1 MLVIEHLH
9 KSFGDKKILNDIS
22 LKVDDGEIVTII
34 GPSGTGKTTL
44 LRSINFLERAEAGNI
59 TIDDVKVDSAK
70 ATRRDILK
78 ICRRSGMVFQTYNLF
93 RNKTVL
99 ENVMEGL
106 IVVRK
111 MPKKEAA
118 NIARAQLEKVGMLD
132 WENSYPSQI
141 SGGQQQRTAI
151 ARALAMKPSIILFDE
166 PTSALDPEMSSEVL
180 SAIKKISKSGITMLV
195 VTHEIDFARD
205 LSDRI
210 IFMED
215 GVIVEEGPPKEIF
228 GSPKQERTRQFIRKI
243 CPAEYDYQI

>member
-59 TIDDVKVDSAK
+59 IIDDVRVDSAK

-118 NIARAQLEKVGMLD
+118 GIAREQLEKVGMLD

-180 SAIKKISKSGITMLV
+180 SAIKRISKSGITMLV

-228 GSPKQERTRQFIRKI
+228 GNPKQERTRQFIRKI
-243 CPAEYDYQI
+243 CPVEYDYQI